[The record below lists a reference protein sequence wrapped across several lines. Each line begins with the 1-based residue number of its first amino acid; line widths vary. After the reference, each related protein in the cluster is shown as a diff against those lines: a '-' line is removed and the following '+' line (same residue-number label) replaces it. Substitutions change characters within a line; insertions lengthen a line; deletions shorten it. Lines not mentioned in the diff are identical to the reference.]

1 MTEQRCICYHLPHI
15 PFAILFGPVFGILP
29 AFSFPHTKL
38 HRNKRFLS
46 RRQRLF
52 PCCWKPRICRT
63 PVCRSSI
70 RKSHS
75 RKAHH
80 TASVKGNL
88 PYKPFPGFEG
98 HIPTGPVKILFQPQ
112 NGLSIWSAKPSSR
125 SRLCC
130 CSKLRA

>member
-1 MTEQRCICYHLPHI
+1 MNCHTSRPCSVRKTASVRKACKPWPVRQRV
-15 PFAILFGPVFGILP
+15 G
-29 AFSFPHTKL
+29 
-38 HRNKRFLS
+38 KRFLS

-63 PVCRSSI
+63 PACRSSI

-130 CSKLRA
+130 CSKPRA